1 MNRILDAGLRAARA
15 GEREKARDLFMQ
27 AVREQPE
34 NVEAWLWL
42 AEVLDDPL
50 QQLDCYQRVLALEPN
65 HLHARK
71 QVATLQDALAGGD
84 VPGVPPRGTR
94 LPMAIGLGGVG
105 VIVLL
110 VAIFVVAYFATGG
123 DPRNVV
129 FTPTPEGVL
138 AAGVVGESEYQLLSV
153 NDVGAR
159 LKTEDVKSGGPANGK
174 NLAAN
179 GTFYE
184 VTFRVH
190 NTGGDGF
197 NWIVSVPVLLDAR
210 QGEHRP
216 VLEAN
221 DWVEDRFLYTPEM
234 LVMLNDTRVLRLFY
248 DLTPGLPPTA
258 LRVSGAPMQGFA
270 AGPGGTATLVFAAPP

>member
-1 MNRILDAGLRAARA
+1 VSRILDAGLRAARA

-71 QVATLQDALAGGD
+71 QVAALQDALAGGD
-84 VPGVPPRGTR
+84 VPGVPPRGMR

-105 VIVLL
+105 VIVLM

-159 LKTEDVKSGGPANGK
+159 LETEAVQSGGPANGK

-216 VLEAN
+216 VPRSTTGSKT
-221 DWVEDRFLYTPEM
+221 VFYTPRD
-234 LVMLNDTRVLRLFY
+234 VDHAQRRVLRLFY

-270 AGPGGTATLVFAAPP
+270 AGLGGAKRVFAAPP